1 MNEVAESQLNSD
13 FVAGQVPREARTS
26 ALHIALII
34 IGGTIGFSVFLV
46 AAEIGGS
53 LGYRD
58 SALAFGFG
66 CLILGLLG
74 AATSYVGAR
83 SRVSTY
89 VLTQYA
95 FGRQGAKLVNLMIA
109 LSLVGW
115 YGVICNFLG
124 QASQQILADGLG
136 INVPAFFT
144 VLVASALMIY
154 VTVKGF
160 TGIDKLALYLVPLM
174 VLFLFY
180 AASRSFAKDV
190 AVESVIPASGAF
202 TLKTAISAVVG
213 TYIAGVIIQP
223 DYSRFAASVRS
234 SSWAVFLALGV
245 AYPLILFL
253 AAVPS
258 LSTGNSD
265 LLQVMA
271 ILGLAVPAFL
281 LLTLGAWSS
290 NVLCLYSSG
299 LSIATIGGAQR
310 LKQIVVV
317 LGVLGTAL
325 AYVRAQDYLVQFLVI
340 LGVTIPPIGAIYV
353 LEATFRR
360 FDFDD
365 RALAEQ
371 PAVRAWGLGAW
382 LIGSGVG
389 FTAQYSGLVL
399 TGVASLDAL
408 ATASLVSA
416 LSLLYRAKQK

>member
-1 MNEVAESQLNSD
+1 
-13 FVAGQVPREARTS
+13 
-26 ALHIALII
+26 
-34 IGGTIGFSVFLV
+34 
-46 AAEIGGS
+46 
-53 LGYRD
+53 
-58 SALAFGFG
+58 
-66 CLILGLLG
+66 
-74 AATSYVGAR
+74 
-83 SRVSTY
+83 
-89 VLTQYA
+89 
-95 FGRQGAKLVNLMIA
+95 
-109 LSLVGW
+109 
-115 YGVICNFLG
+115 
-124 QASQQILADGLG
+124 
-136 INVPAFFT
+136 
-144 VLVASALMIY
+144 
-154 VTVKGF
+154 
-160 TGIDKLALYLVPLM
+160 M

-265 LLQVMA
+265 LLQVMS

-325 AYVRAQDYLVQFLVI
+325 AYLRAQDYLVQFLVI

-408 ATASLVSA
+408 ATASLVSV

>member
-136 INVPAFFT
+136 ISVPAFFT
-144 VLVASALMIY
+144 VLVASTLMIY

-160 TGIDKLALYLVPLM
+160 TGIDKLALYL
-174 VLFLFY
+174 
-180 AASRSFAKDV
+180 
-190 AVESVIPASGAF
+190 AVDG
-202 TLKTAISAVVG
+202 
-213 TYIAGVIIQP
+213 
-223 DYSRFAASVRS
+223 
-234 SSWAVFLALGV
+234 
-245 AYPLILFL
+245 
-253 AAVPS
+253 
-258 LSTGNSD
+258 
-265 LLQVMA
+265 
-271 ILGLAVPAFL
+271 
-281 LLTLGAWSS
+281 
-290 NVLCLYSSG
+290 
-299 LSIATIGGAQR
+299 
-310 LKQIVVV
+310 VV
-317 LGVLGTAL
+317 LVLRGISEL
-325 AYVRAQDYLVQFLVI
+325 CEGR
-340 LGVTIPPIGAIYV
+340 G
-353 LEATFRR
+353 R
-360 FDFDD
+360 
-365 RALAEQ
+365 
-371 PAVRAWGLGAW
+371 
-382 LIGSGVG
+382 
-389 FTAQYSGLVL
+389 
-399 TGVASLDAL
+399 
-408 ATASLVSA
+408 
-416 LSLLYRAKQK
+416 